1 MSDHVPLASF
11 SVGGEPEQELFLPSK
26 IVQERAH
33 CSTWEKYIDLYE
45 HSINDPEKFWSTIA
59 DKFWFK
65 RKWSAGNFLQYNFD
79 HRKGPV
85 FVRWMADGVTNV
97 CHNVLDRNIQLGLGD
112 RVAYMWEGNEPG
124 VNSRITYSE
133 LLNEVCKFANVLKRK
148 GVRRGDR
155 VTIYLPM
162 IPELPVVMLACA
174 RIGAV
179 HAVVFGGYSAE
190 ALSHRIMCTE
200 SKILITA
207 DGSYRATKAIRLK
220 HITDKALMLC
230 REQ

>member
-11 SVGGEPEQELFLPSK
+11 SVGGESEQELFLPSK
-26 IVQERAH
+26 VVQERAH

-97 CHNVLDRNIQLGLGD
+97 CHNVLDRNIQLGLGE

-124 VNSRITYSE
+124 VNVRITYSE
-133 LLNEVCKFANVLKRK
+133 LLSQVSKFANVLKRK
-148 GVRRGDR
+148 GAWKRLCLGVRRGDR

-179 HAVVFGGYSAE
+179 HAVVQSV
-190 ALSHRIMCTE
+190 HMV
-200 SKILITA
+200 
-207 DGSYRATKAIRLK
+207 
-220 HITDKALMLC
+220 
-230 REQ
+230 